1 MTHHTQFSGG
11 KMTTTDTHGFTGDNF
26 WPELQHRIARA
37 AHMTPVEASKMM
49 GKFLADNY
57 DRWPYNKAIT
67 SSAELRAMYER
78 AIEIRIAPTAEATA
92 RWERE
97 YDRREGRDHAVRRL
111 ISNLYWSAR
120 AGCAA
125 AEVNLE
131 KAGMIEMIQGTHAG
145 VMLNTDPY
153 WDDLRWTLTDRGRR
167 ASDAQLERIM
177 LRDPPLEIAEWDAE
191 DEANDVATNCGGY
204 DIDDPQ
210 LAIHRRISV
219 NLDKR
224 AERVHQKMARRANPE
239 DGR

>member
-1 MTHHTQFSGG
+1 MTA
-11 KMTTTDTHGFTGDNF
+11 TDTHGVTGDATDTHGVTGDNF
-26 WPELQHRIARA
+26 WAELHHRIARA
-37 AHMTPVEASKMM
+37 ARMTPVEASKMM
-49 GKFLADNY
+49 GRFLNDNI
-57 DRWPYNKAIT
+57 DRWPAYKAMT
-67 SSAELRAMYER
+67 ASAELRAMYER

-97 YDRREGRDHAVRRL
+97 YDSRRGRDDAVRNL
-111 ISNLYWSAR
+111 ASNLYWSAR
-120 AGCAA
+120 VGCAA
-125 AEVNLE
+125 AEFNLE
-131 KAGMIEMIQGTHAG
+131 RAGMIEMIQGQHAG

-191 DEANDVATNCGGY
+191 DEANDVATDCGGY
-204 DIDDPQ
+204 DIDDPT
-210 LAIHRRISV
+210 LALHRRISV

-224 AERVHQKMARRANPE
+224 AERIRQKMGRRAKRE

>member
-1 MTHHTQFSGG
+1 MTNHATIDGV
-11 KMTTTDTHGFTGDNF
+11 TGDNF

-49 GKFLADNY
+49 GKFLADNC
-57 DRWPYNKAIT
+57 DRWQAMT
-67 SSAELRAMYER
+67 TRAELPAMYER
-78 AIEIRIAPTAEATA
+78 ALEIRDAPTAEATA

-97 YDRREGRDHAVRRL
+97 YDSRRGRDDAVRKL
-111 ISNLYWSAR
+111 ATNLYWSAR
-120 AGCAA
+120 VGRAA

-131 KAGMIEMIQGTHAG
+131 KAGMIEMISGQHAG

-167 ASDAQLERIM
+167 ASDAKLERIM

-191 DEANDVATNCGGY
+191 DEANDVAGDCGGH
-204 DIDDPQ
+204 DIDSPE
-210 LAIHRRISV
+210 LALHQRISV
-219 NLDKR
+219 NFDKR
-224 AERVHQKMARRANPE
+224 AERIHQKMTRRAKPE